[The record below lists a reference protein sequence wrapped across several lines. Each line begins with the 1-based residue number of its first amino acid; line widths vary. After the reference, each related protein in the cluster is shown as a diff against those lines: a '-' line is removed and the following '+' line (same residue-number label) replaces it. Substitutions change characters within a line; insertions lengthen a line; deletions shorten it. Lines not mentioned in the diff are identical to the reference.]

1 MLANRPI
8 PTAKEI
14 AAATATTDSIHIFS
28 DESIPGTISMVTT
41 ERTKK
46 TVETVAEIQYVQER
60 LDSMAEGKSSE
71 TA

>member
-1 MLANRPI
+1 
-8 PTAKEI
+8 
-14 AAATATTDSIHIFS
+14 
-28 DESIPGTISMVTT
+28 MVAT